1 MCDEYG
7 NDIEIEQC
15 NFTLISNY
23 PSVKLKLELWKN
35 DITRM
40 TISKG
45 DSPMLFVIFLYRNM
59 F

>member
-1 MCDEYG
+1 MNSN
-7 NDIEIEQC
+7 NDTEILEQC

-40 TISKG
+40 TISEG
-45 DSPMLFVIFLYRNM
+45 DSPMLFVIFLHRNM

>member
-1 MCDEYG
+1 MNSS
-7 NDIEIEQC
+7 NDTEIKQC

-40 TISKG
+40 TVSEG
-45 DSPMLFVIFLYRNM
+45 DSPMLFVIFLHRNM

>member
-23 PSVKLKLELWKN
+23 PSVKLKLDLWKN

-40 TISKG
+40 TISEG
-45 DSPMLFVIFLYRNM
+45 DSPMLFVIFLHRNM

>member
-1 MCDEYG
+1 MNG
-7 NDIEIEQC
+7 SNDTEIKQC

-35 DITRM
+35 DTTRM
-40 TISKG
+40 IISEG
-45 DSPMLFVIFLYRNM
+45 DSPMLFVILLHRNM